1 MERNLND
8 IIPPSRRK
16 AMLGDSSV
24 ASPAQTT
31 PVQYSRPL
39 KPQKP
44 VRSMRTSGRFPV
56 GTAVVALLVVLAS
69 AGVLY
74 AFSKAQVTIV
84 PMQREVDA
92 SGDHVAT
99 LGSGLL
105 PFAVISVE
113 KIASTNV
120 KSEGTENVQQAAQ
133 GSIVISNT
141 QAVPQQLIKNTR
153 FESADGHIFRI
164 HDSITVP
171 ASKGGVAGSLT
182 VTVYADAQGESFNIP
197 ATTFTLPGL
206 KASKAYEQV
215 TAKSEGPMT
224 GGFVGPRPTVAQAT
238 KDKAYESLKTEL
250 SEKVE
255 AGITEKIPEG
265 YVLLPGARTVSYTAE
280 PDAPAAGGELTLS
293 QKATATAVVF
303 PRTALAMYIS
313 QAKDGSSLGEPVTLA
328 HEENLKLTS
337 ANGSLPSLTDQEFA
351 FSLEGNATILWIID
365 PVSVAG
371 AVAGKSKK
379 SADVALS
386 GFPEAEKYTFV
397 IRPFWATSFP
407 SDPSKIEVVVSE
419 PSSKK

>member
-16 AMLGDSSV
+16 ALSVDSGIAELPV
-24 ASPAQTT
+24 PA
-31 PVQYSRPL
+31 PVQYSRPS

-44 VRSMRTSGRFPV
+44 ARGMRAPSRFPV

-69 AGVLY
+69 GGALY
-74 AFSKAQVTIV
+74 FFSKAQVTVV

-92 SGDHVAT
+92 SGEHVAT
-99 LGSGLL
+99 AGSGLL
-105 PFAVISVE
+105 PFVVISVE
-113 KIASTNV
+113 KVASTDV

-171 ASKGGVAGSLT
+171 AAKAGAPGSLT

-197 ATTFTLPGL
+197 ATTFKLPGL
-206 KASKAYEQV
+206 KASKAYDQV
-215 TAKSEGPMT
+215 TAKSEGPMS
-224 GGFVGPRPTVAQAT
+224 GGFAGMRPTVVQAT
-238 KDKAYESLKTEL
+238 KDKAYESLKAEL
-250 SEKVE
+250 SGKIE
-255 AGITEKIPEG
+255 AGIAEKIPEG
-265 YVLLPGARTVSYTAE
+265 YVLLPGASFVTYTAE
-280 PDAPAAGGELTLS
+280 PDAPAAGGEVTLS
-293 QKATATAVVF
+293 QKVSATAVVF
-303 PRTALAMYIS
+303 PRTALAMYIA

-328 HEENLKLTS
+328 HEDTLKLAS
-337 ANGSLPSLTDQEFA
+337 ANGAAPSATDQEFA
-351 FSLEGNATILWIID
+351 FTLEGNASIIWIID
-365 PVSVAG
+365 PMRIAG
-371 AVAGKSKK
+371 AVAGKTKK

-386 GFPEAEKYTFV
+386 GFPEAEKYTFI
-397 IRPFWATSFP
+397 IRPFWASSFP
-407 SDPSKIEVVVSE
+407 SDPAKIQVVISE